1 MRVLDVQWH
10 SPCSGL
16 PHWAIDNSPDVDPMK
31 IAVFDTYVTR
41 PDGRLMHFDIL
52 VPGASREQEQV
63 LTFGR
68 RYLAARGLP
77 AHQLSAEECRFCHM
91 AIAPEPVVE
100 EIAREGF
107 AIIELANCE

>member
-1 MRVLDVQWH
+1 MRVLDVQWRP
-10 SPCSGL
+10 SRCVL
-16 PHWAIDNSPDVDPMK
+16 PHWRIDNLPDVDPMK

-52 VPGASREQEQV
+52 VPDASRAQEQV
-63 LTFGR
+63 LAFGR

-91 AIAPEPVVE
+91 EIAPEPVVE
-100 EIAREGF
+100 QIAREGF